1 MQQGLDDDLY
11 NEVGSYA
18 TNDAFT
24 AREKLAIEYAEQFA
38 IDASGVSDDL
48 IGRMRQHFTD
58 VEITEL
64 TVTNAFCLGFGRALT
79 ALDIQRDFDVLWSR
93 EPRPAGDTVEAS

>member
-11 NEVGSYA
+11 QQVGTYY

-24 AREKLAIEYAEQFA
+24 PREKLAIEYAEQFA
-38 IDASGVSDDL
+38 IDPSQVDDAF
-48 IGRMRQHFTD
+48 IGRMQEHFSDT
-58 VEITEL
+58 EIMEL

-79 ALDIQRDFDVLWSR
+79 ALDVQRDFDVLWSR
-93 EPRPAGDTVEAS
+93 EPAQPQ

>member
-11 NEVGSYA
+11 AQVGSYA

-24 AREKLAIEYAEQFA
+24 EREKLAIEYAEQFA
-38 IDASGVSDDL
+38 IDASEVSNDL
-48 IGRMRQHFTD
+48 IGRLQQHFSDT
-58 VEITEL
+58 EITEL

-79 ALDIQRDFDVLWSR
+79 ALDIKRDFDVLWSR
-93 EPRPAGDTVEAS
+93 EPAAP

>member
-11 NEVGSYA
+11 AQVGTYVD
-18 TNDAFT
+18 NDAFT

-38 IDASGVSDDL
+38 IDAAGVSDDL
-48 IGRMRQHFTD
+48 IGRMQEHFSD

-79 ALDIQRDFDVLWSR
+79 ALDVQRDFDVLWSR
-93 EPRPAGDTVEAS
+93 EPQARGA

>member
-11 NEVGSYA
+11 QQVSTYY

-24 AREKLAIEYAEQFA
+24 DREKLAIEYAEQFA
-38 IDASGVSDDL
+38 IDPAQITDEFVARL
-48 IGRMRQHFTD
+48 NEHFSNE
-58 VEITEL
+58 EILEL

-79 ALDIQRDFDVLWSR
+79 ALDVQRDFDVLWSR
-93 EPRPAGDTVEAS
+93 EPAEPR

>member
-11 NEVGSYA
+11 NEVGSYVD
-18 TNDAFT
+18 NDAFSD
-24 AREKLAIEYAEQFA
+24 REKLAIEYAEQFA
-38 IDASGVSDDL
+38 IDASAVSDDL
-48 IGRMRQHFTD
+48 IRRMQQQFTD

-79 ALDIQRDFDVLWSR
+79 ALDIQKDFDVLWSR
-93 EPRPAGDTVEAS
+93 EPKPAT

>member
-1 MQQGLDDDLY
+1 MQQGLDDELY
-11 NEVGSYA
+11 QQVGSYV

-24 AREKLAIEYAEQFA
+24 PREKLAIEYAEQFA
-38 IDASGVSDDL
+38 IDASEVTDDL
-48 IGRMRQHFTD
+48 INRMRDVFSD

-93 EPRPAGDTVEAS
+93 EPRPADADN

>member
-11 NEVGSYA
+11 QQVGSYV

-24 AREKLAIEYAEQFA
+24 TREKLAIEYAEQFA
-38 IDASGVSDDL
+38 IDASGVTDDL
-48 IGRMRQHFTD
+48 ISRLRDSFSD

-79 ALDIQRDFDVLWSR
+79 ALDVQRDFDVLWSR
-93 EPRPAGDTVEAS
+93 EPKPSDG

>member
-11 NEVGSYA
+11 NQVGTYH

-24 AREKLAIEYAEQFA
+24 PREKLAIEYAEQFA
-38 IDASGVSDDL
+38 IDASAVSDDL
-48 IGRMRQHFTD
+48 MGRLQEHFST

-79 ALDIQRDFDVLWSR
+79 ALDVERDFDVLWSR
-93 EPRPAGDTVEAS
+93 EPKAE